1 MVDSQSF
8 PLQIPGF
15 EDLAATGAYSVEQVY
30 SPADVADVVA
40 YAGAVSPSSSSS
52 PAASRV

>member
-15 EDLAATGAYSVEQVY
+15 EDLAATGAYSAEQVY
-30 SPADVADVVA
+30 TPADVADVVA